1 MGRHRRAV
9 LAAAT
14 TAIAV
19 VLSLLSWHAAGAA
32 GATTSFDYAEA
43 LQDSMFFYDAQR
55 SGQLAPDN
63 PVDWRGDSDPV
74 DGADNSVNL
83 TGGSHDA
90 GDLVKFGLPQAYT
103 TTMLAWG
110 LADYQQGY
118 TDAGQYQAALENL
131 RWNDDYII
139 AAHTAPDVYYAQV
152 GNPNVDH
159 QYWGPAETNPTTR
172 PSFAVTASC
181 PGSDLVGQASAAMAA
196 SSIVFGKSDPKYSAQ
211 LLSQAQSLF
220 TFANTYRGNYSNC
233 VTEAQSFYT
242 SVSGYWDELT
252 EAAIWLYRATGDST
266 WLTTAET
273 DYANLPLA
281 QQQTYHEYNWTIS
294 WDDVSYA
301 DFIMMAQLTGAS
313 QYVTDAERWL
323 DWWTTGYAGTKV
335 SYSPGGEAFLNQ
347 WGSLR
352 YSSNT
357 AFGALEFADYL
368 TANNLDP
375 TRAATYTNFAQS
387 QINYALGANPN
398 HMSYEVGFTNN
409 GTNSSWPS
417 QPHNST
423 AHDSWD
429 DNLTTPAQTRHLDYG
444 LLVGGPS
451 SADDSYSDQRSNYTE
466 GEGALDYNA
475 LFTGALARL
484 AQSNAGTTAK
494 GFPAPENPDGPEIY
508 VQAAVNS
515 AGSNFVEIKA
525 LVTNQSAWPA
535 RPLTNGNI
543 RYYFTLDPGETA
555 SQVTLTSPYDQCDA
569 PSGPTQ
575 YAGNIYYITVSC
587 ANLDIEP
594 VGEADYTGDDFQAQ
608 VQFRITF
615 PSAHAYQNDWSFQG
629 IPATANGTPV
639 TVGGIALYQ
648 GNTLV
653 WGAPPSTGKGPG
665 APTLTA
671 GAVTSTGA
679 TLSWTPA
686 TAGSG
691 AVTGYQVRTSSG
703 ALVATTTSTS
713 YQVTGL
719 NPNRTTPYGFF
730 VQAIDANG
738 LTSAGS
744 NVATFVTS
752 PNTSGNTSATAP
764 SVPGTVV
771 ASVSG
776 TGATLSW
783 GASTAGSAAIT
794 GYRVYE
800 LAPTPQ
806 FVATTTT
813 PSYQVT
819 GLTGATTYA
828 YEVVAT
834 AASGPTSLAGAPAV
848 FDSSGSAT
856 TPPTTTPPTTT
867 PPTTTTRPTTTT
879 PPTTTTAPTT
889 TTSAPASGCGAA
901 YSVVNS
907 WAGGFQGQVTVT
919 AGATAISGW
928 TVKFTFGGD
937 QKITQIWS
945 ATDTQSGEQVTAS
958 ALGYNGTLGAGA
970 STTFGFNGSFVN
982 SDAAPSGVTCT
993 AT

>member
-1 MGRHRRAV
+1 MRRNRLVALGAV
-9 LAAAT
+9 ATAA
-14 TAIAV
+14 AV
-19 VLSLLSWHAAGAA
+19 VLSLLSWQASGAAGAA
-32 GATTSFDYAEA
+32 AGYDYAEA

-63 PVDWRGDSDPV
+63 PVDWRGDSDPS
-74 DGADNSVNL
+74 DGSDNGVNL
-83 TGGSHDA
+83 TGGFHDA
-90 GDLVKFGLPQAYT
+90 GDLVKFGLPQAYS

-110 LADYQQGY
+110 LVDYQQGY
-118 TDAGQYQAALENL
+118 QDAGQYQAALANL

-181 PGSDLVGQASAAMAA
+181 PGSDLVGEAAAATAA
-196 SSIVFGKSDPKYSAQ
+196 SSIVFSKNDPKYSAA

-220 TFANTYRGNYSNC
+220 AFANTYRGNYSSC
-233 VTEAQSFYT
+233 VTSAQGFYT

-252 EAAIWLYRATGDST
+252 AAAIWLYRATGDAT

-301 DFIMMAQLTGAS
+301 DYIMMAQLTGAS

-323 DWWTTGYAGTKV
+323 DWWTTGYAGSKV

-352 YSSNT
+352 YASNT

-368 TANNLDP
+368 TANGLDP
-375 TRAATYTNFAQS
+375 TRAATYQSFAQS

-398 HMSYEVGFTNN
+398 HMSYEVGFTNG

-423 AHDSWD
+423 AHDSWS

-444 LLVGGPS
+444 LLVGGPA
-451 SADDSYSDQRSNYTE
+451 SADDSYTDQRSNYTE

-484 AQSNAGTTAK
+484 VQSNAGTTAS
-494 GFPAPENPDGPEIY
+494 GFPAPESPDGPEMY
-508 VQAAVNS
+508 VQAALNS
-515 AGSNFVEIKA
+515 VGSNFVEIKA

-535 RPLTNGNI
+535 RPLTNSSI

-555 SQVTLTSPYDQCDA
+555 SQITLASPYDQCDA

-575 YAGNIYYITVSC
+575 YSGNVYYVTVSC
-587 ANLDIEP
+587 ANLDIAP
-594 VGEADYTGDDFQAQ
+594 DGEADYPGIDYQAQ

-615 PSAHAYQNDWSFQG
+615 PAAHTYQNDWSFQG
-629 IPATANGTPV
+629 IPSATNATPV

-653 WGAPPSTGKGPG
+653 WGAPPSTGAGPS
-665 APTLTA
+665 APALTA
-671 GAVTSTGA
+671 SAVTSTSA
-679 TLSWTPA
+679 TLSWPAA
-686 TAGSG
+686 TAGSSP
-691 AVTGYQVRTSSG
+691 VSGYVVRTSAGSVVG
-703 ALVATTTSTS
+703 TTSSTS
-713 YQVTGL
+713 FPVTGL

-738 LTSAGS
+738 LASAGS
-744 NVATFVTS
+744 NIATLVTS
-752 PNTSGNTSATAP
+752 ANTSGDPSATAP

-771 ASVSG
+771 AAVSG
-776 TGATLSW
+776 SGATLSW
-783 GASTAGSAAIT
+783 GASVAGSAAVT

-800 LAPTPQ
+800 LAPSAT

-819 GLTGATTYA
+819 GLVAGTTYA

-834 AASGPTSLAGAPAV
+834 AASGPTSLGSAPAV
-848 FDSSGSAT
+848 FSSTSGS
-856 TPPTTTPPTTT
+856 TPPTTT
-867 PPTTTTRPTTTT
+867 PPTTTTTTTT
-879 PPTTTTAPTT
+879 PPTTTATPPTTSPPPTT
-889 TTSAPASGCGAA
+889 TTTSSGPGGCSAA

-907 WAGGFQGQVTVT
+907 WSGGFQGQVTVT
-919 AGATAISGW
+919 AGSAAISGW
-928 TVKFTFGGD
+928 TVQFTFGGD
-937 QKITQIWS
+937 QKITQVWS
-945 ATDTQSGEQVTAS
+945 ASDTQTGEQVS
-958 ALGYNGTLGAGA
+958 ATPLSYNAALGAGA
-970 STTFGFNGSFVN
+970 STSFGFNGSYVN
-982 SDAAPSGVTCT
+982 SNAAPTGVTCT
-993 AT
+993 AH